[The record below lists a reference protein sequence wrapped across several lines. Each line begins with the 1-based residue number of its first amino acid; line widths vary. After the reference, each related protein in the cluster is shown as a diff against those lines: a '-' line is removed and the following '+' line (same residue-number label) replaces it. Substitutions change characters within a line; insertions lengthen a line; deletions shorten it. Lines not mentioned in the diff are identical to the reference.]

1 MKRCQAFTCAEGG
14 VTFPQADQSLLGI
27 RAAIAGVWSMTKR
40 LSCWSCRHSAG
51 HIGGALRCVLHER
64 WAIRTCR
71 DFEYE
76 PGTDEH
82 ERIAAE

>member
-1 MKRCQAFTCAEGG
+1 
-14 VTFPQADQSLLGI
+14 
-27 RAAIAGVWSMTKR
+27 MTKR
-40 LSCWSCRHSAG
+40 LSCWSCRHSVG
-51 HIGGALRCVLHER
+51 HIGGALRCMLHEK

>member
-1 MKRCQAFTCAEGG
+1 MTILA
-14 VTFPQADQSLLGI
+14 
-27 RAAIAGVWSMTKR
+27 MTKR

-51 HIGGALRCVLHER
+51 HIGGALRCTLHER

-76 PGTDEH
+76 PGCDET
-82 ERIAAE
+82 ERPE

>member
-1 MKRCQAFTCAEGG
+1 MA
-14 VTFPQADQSLLGI
+14 LGI
-27 RAAIAGVWSMTKR
+27 SRMTSKR

-51 HIGGALRCVLHER
+51 HIGGALFCTFHEK

>member
-1 MKRCQAFTCAEGG
+1 
-14 VTFPQADQSLLGI
+14 
-27 RAAIAGVWSMTKR
+27 MTKR
-40 LSCWSCRHSAG
+40 LSCWTCRHSAG
-51 HIGGALRCVLHER
+51 HIGGALFCTFHEK